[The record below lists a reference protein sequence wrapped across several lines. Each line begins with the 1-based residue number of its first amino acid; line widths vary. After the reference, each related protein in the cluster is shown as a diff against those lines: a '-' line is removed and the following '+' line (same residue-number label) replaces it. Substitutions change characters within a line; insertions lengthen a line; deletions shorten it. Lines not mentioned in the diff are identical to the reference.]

1 MTRAALALLLCA
13 ASTAS
18 AQNANP
24 ANDWL
29 VAFPLCAMG
38 DDAFQGGET
47 AVLYPRPGLAA
58 LLHGG
63 ETLVTRVRLA
73 TPLTPPPGHQ
83 QEKALRGWSVE
94 LLGRAGRLIPES
106 NDLDLAQRVGLHHVE
121 HRYELRV
128 SDIRPDSRA
137 GLVYRA
143 SIPIPPWVAPGTYDV
158 RLKAPGTR
166 EHMVAVASL
175 RVLRPGAEPRV
186 QRLPNDA
193 TREQLSRISDA
204 PVDVWFS
211 EGSEA
216 LRSPLQGQGV
226 PWVDLG
232 AQGVVFRTQSH
243 AYSVGSCDDPLI
255 RFEDLRR
262 VGFLN
267 REPLPVPEVPITLF
281 TDLLQPETTFERDEY
296 LIVFPE
302 GLEALSVEGAEHVS
316 FWPGTPP
323 TRAGH
328 RASVVALIVGG
339 GDVEI
344 QPVAPQAFDPT
355 MQVPDVVVAGDSF
368 EVNALGEGPMGV
380 AWSWEEDGASFSYGS
395 PAPLPLTLRQ
405 MRRQVVRLWAAD
417 ARGNV
422 ARKSA
427 VLLVETDRPAASCSM
442 GTPIPR
448 GFAWIFGALLA
459 LWYGSR
465 RVISL
470 SPEE

>member
-1 MTRAALALLLCA
+1 MTRAALVLLLCA

-38 DDAFQGGET
+38 DDAFHGGET

-94 LLGRAGRLIPES
+94 LLGRANRITRS
-106 NDLDLAQRVGLHHVE
+106 NVE
-121 HRYELRV
+121 HRYTLRV
-128 SDIRPDSRA
+128 SDVRPDARA

-143 SIPIPPWVAPGTYDV
+143 SIPVPPWVAPGTYDV
-158 RLKAPGTR
+158 RIKAPGTR
-166 EHMVAVASL
+166 EHLVAVASL
-175 RVLRPGAEPRV
+175 RVLRPGSEPRV
-186 QRLPNDA
+186 GRLPSSA
-193 TREQLSRISDA
+193 TREQLRGLANA
-204 PVDVWFS
+204 PVDVWF
-211 EGSEA
+211 GDGNEA

-226 PWVDLG
+226 PWVDLAAG
-232 AQGVVFRTQSH
+232 GVVFRTQTH
-243 AYSVGSCDDPLI
+243 AYSVGSCDDPLT

-267 REPLPVPEVPITLF
+267 REPLEVPESS
-281 TDLLQPETTFERDEY
+281 TDIEHGTTFEQGES
-296 LIVFPE
+296 LIVFAE
-302 GLEALSVEGAEHVS
+302 GSEALSVEGAEHVS

-339 GDVEI
+339 ADVEI
-344 QPVAPQAFDPT
+344 EPVAPQAFDPT
-355 MQVPDVVVAGDSF
+355 VQVPDVVVAGDSF
-368 EVNALGEGPMGV
+368 EVSALGERPMGV
-380 AWSWEEDGASFSYGS
+380 AWSWEEDGASFSYGPS
-395 PAPLPLTLRQ
+395 EPLPLTLRQ
-405 MRRQVVRLWAAD
+405 MRRQVLRLWAVD
-417 ARGNV
+417 AHGNV
-422 ARKSA
+422 ARKNA
-427 VLLVETDRPAASCSM
+427 VLLVETDRPAASCSV
-442 GTPIPR
+442 GTPVPS
-448 GFAWIFGALLA
+448 GFTWIFGALLA

-465 RVISL
+465 RAISL

>member
-1 MTRAALALLLCA
+1 VIRAALVLLLC
-13 ASTAS
+13 TAS
-18 AQNANP
+18 VAHAQNANP

-38 DDAFQGGET
+38 NEAFQGGET
-47 AVLYPRPGLAA
+47 KVLYPRPGLAA

-94 LLGRAGRLIPES
+94 LLGRAGRLSPS
-106 NDLDLAQRVGLHHVE
+106 THVE

-158 RLKAPGTR
+158 RIKAPGTR

-186 QRLPNDA
+186 QRLPNN
-193 TREQLSRISDA
+193 TTQEQLSRLAHA

-211 EGSEA
+211 EASEA
-216 LRSPLQGQGV
+216 LRSPLRGEGV
-226 PWVDLG
+226 PWVDLSSG
-232 AQGVVFRTQSH
+232 GVVFRTQRH
-243 AYSVGSCDDPLI
+243 ALSLGACDNPLT

-267 REPLPVPEVPITLF
+267 RELLQVPETPITLF
-281 TDLLQPETTFERDEY
+281 VNLSQPGTIFDQDEL

-302 GLEALSVEGAEHVS
+302 GMEALAVDGADHVS

-323 TRAGH
+323 TQAGH
-328 RASVVALIVGG
+328 RASVVALIVGDA
-339 GDVEI
+339 DVQLESI
-344 QPVAPQAFDPT
+344 AS
-355 MQVPDVVVAGDSF
+355 QVFEPRLQIPDSVVAGESF
-368 EVNALGEGPMGV
+368 DVSAMSDGQMGV
-380 AWSWEEDGASFSYGS
+380 AWSWEEDGASYSYG
-395 PAPLPLTLRQ
+395 PAAPLSLTLRQ
-405 MRRQVVRLWAAD
+405 MRRQVLHLWAVD
-417 ARGNV
+417 AHGNI

-427 VLLVETDRPAASCSM
+427 VLFVETDHPAASCST
-442 GTPIPR
+442 GAPIPP

-465 RVISL
+465 RGRFL
-470 SPEE
+470 YPLKE

>member
-1 MTRAALALLLCA
+1 MTRAVLVLLLCA

-94 LLGRAGRLIPES
+94 LLGRAGRITRS
-106 NDLDLAQRVGLHHVE
+106 NVE
-121 HRYELRV
+121 HRYTLRV
-128 SDIRPDSRA
+128 SDVRPDSRA

-211 EGSEA
+211 EGTEA

-226 PWVDLG
+226 PWVDLTV
-232 AQGVVFRTQSH
+232 QGVVFRTQSH
-243 AYSVGSCDDPLI
+243 AYSVGSCDDPLT

-267 REPLPVPEVPITLF
+267 RELLPVPDVPITIS
-281 TDLLQPETTFERDEY
+281 TSVLQPGTTFERAES
-296 LIVFPE
+296 LIVFAE
-302 GLEALSVEGAEHVS
+302 GSEALSVEGAEHVS

-344 QPVAPQAFDPT
+344 EPVAPQAFDPT
-355 MQVPDVVVAGDSF
+355 VQVPDVVVAGDAF
-368 EVNALGEGPMGV
+368 EVSAQGDGPMGV
-380 AWSWEEDGASFSYGS
+380 AWSWEEDGASFSYGPS
-395 PAPLPLTLRQ
+395 EPLPLTLRQ
-405 MRRQVVRLWAAD
+405 MRRQVLRLWAVD
-417 ARGNV
+417 AQGNV
-422 ARKSA
+422 ARKSV

>member
-1 MTRAALALLLCA
+1 MIRAALVLLLCS
-13 ASTAS
+13 ASAAS

-47 AVLYPRPGLAA
+47 RVLYPRPGLAA

-94 LLGRAGRLIPES
+94 LLGRALP
-106 NDLDLAQRVGLHHVE
+106 LDARAE
-121 HRYELRV
+121 HRYSLRV
-128 SDIRPDSRA
+128 SDVRPDSRA

-143 SIPIPPWVAPGTYDV
+143 SIPVPPWVAPGTYDV
-158 RLKAPGTR
+158 RIKAPGTR

-175 RVLRPGAEPRV
+175 RVLPPGAEPRV
-186 QRLPNDA
+186 ERLPSDV
-193 TREQLSRISDA
+193 TREQLA
-204 PVDVWFS
+204 LLAHTPVDVWFG
-211 EGSEA
+211 EESEA
-216 LRSPLQGQGV
+216 LRSPLQGEGV
-226 PWVDLG
+226 PWVDLS
-232 AQGVVFRTQSH
+232 AAGVVFRTQAH
-243 AYSVGSCDDPLI
+243 ALSLGGCDDPLT

-262 VGFLN
+262 VGL
-267 REPLPVPEVPITLF
+267 RERELLEVPAAAHSFSGESLTQNGTRYVF
-281 TDLLQPETTFERDEY
+281 AEPSELLV
-296 LIVFPE
+296 VFSE
-302 GLEALSVEGAEHVS
+302 GAGLDVEGADTLS

-323 TRAGH
+323 RRAGH
-328 RASVVALIVGG
+328 RASVVGLITASGEVQ
-339 GDVEI
+339 VQRVSP
-344 QPVAPQAFDPT
+344 QPFDPAL
-355 MQVPDVVVAGDSF
+355 QVPSAVVAGQAF
-368 EVNALGEGPMGV
+368 EASVTTDGPLGA
-380 AWSWEEDGASFSYGS
+380 AWSWEEDGTSYTYGS
-395 PAPLPLTLRQ
+395 ATALPLSLRQ
-405 MRRQVVRLWAAD
+405 MRRQVLRLWAVD
-417 ARGNV
+417 AHGNV

-427 VLLVETDRPAASCSM
+427 VLFVETDRPAASCSM

-448 GFAWIFGALLA
+448 GFTWIFGALLA